1 MMSDAKAYAVIDPAT
16 NIVVNAVMLGDASEW
31 PADAGT
37 YVVCLDG
44 TDAGIG
50 WKYENDQFIDVRVQ
64 PEPVAQPEQ
73 VNE

>member
-1 MMSDAKAYAVIDPAT
+1 MSDAKAYAVIDPAT
-16 NIVVNAVMLGDASEW
+16 NVVVNAVMLNDAAEW
-31 PADAGT
+31 PIDAGT

-44 TDAGIG
+44 TEAGIG